1 MISQDYR
8 FHGHGSLN
16 YLHRNGKVARS
27 GHMAIKY
34 VPNSKRDLPRFAVVV
49 SKKVYKSAVK
59 RNRIRRRLYEIIRR
73 FVARKDDIKSVDVM
87 INVYSPEVLNYDP
100 VKLETELIGLLKQAN
115 L

>member
-1 MISQDYR
+1 MISQEYR

-16 YLHRNGKVARS
+16 YLHRNGKVVRS
-27 GHMAIKY
+27 SHMMIKY
-34 VPNSKRDLPRFAVVV
+34 VPNSKRKSPRFSVVV

-73 FVARKDDIKSVDVM
+73 FIVSKDDIESVDVM
-87 INVYSPEVLNYDP
+87 INVYSPEVLNYDSN
-100 VKLETELIGLLKQAN
+100 KLESELVGLLKQAN